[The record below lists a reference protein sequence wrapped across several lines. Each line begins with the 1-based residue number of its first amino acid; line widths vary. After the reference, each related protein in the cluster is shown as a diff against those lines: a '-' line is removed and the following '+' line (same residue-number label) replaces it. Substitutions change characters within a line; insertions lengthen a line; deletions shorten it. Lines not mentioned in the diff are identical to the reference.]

1 MDQSELSWERYEWVI
16 ETLTSSTIP
25 PPPPPPHEYWR
36 VVMFPYKQSG
46 ECWPHNE
53 QTNIQFIITN
63 APVSNLTGLIIIS
76 LLLMGQRNL

>member
-1 MDQSELSWERYEWVI
+1 
-16 ETLTSSTIP
+16 
-25 PPPPPPHEYWR
+25 
-36 VVMFPYKQSG
+36 MFPYKQSG